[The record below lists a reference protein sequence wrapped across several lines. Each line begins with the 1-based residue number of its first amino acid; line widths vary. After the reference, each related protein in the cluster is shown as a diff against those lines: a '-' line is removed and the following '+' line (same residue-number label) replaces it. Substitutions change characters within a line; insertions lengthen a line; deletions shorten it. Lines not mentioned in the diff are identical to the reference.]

1 MRLFH
6 QRFEL
11 VATASAMNR
20 ISYFVCRISREK
32 KQREKNV
39 GFEAELSVSSG
50 GKMSVLPAFEL
61 GLWNAWILM
70 LLVLLPLPLVALL
83 RKGTFKKTASAHA
96 SILTE
101 TENKIFIF
109 SKVIMFSVFVY
120 SVFLPLQLGT
130 IWFSIGLPIYLL
142 GLILQ
147 TIAWVNVATSP
158 VGEPVTKGLYCYS
171 RHPMYFTL
179 PLIFIGTSIA
189 SASWHF
195 LLLSIVLVITHFYNA
210 VSEERECL
218 EVYGSA
224 YREYM
229 NRTPR
234 WVGIPKSE
242 KTGGISHGH

>member
-1 MRLFH
+1 MQLIPVFK
-6 QRFEL
+6 
-11 VATASAMNR
+11 
-20 ISYFVCRISREK
+20 I
-32 KQREKNV
+32 
-39 GFEAELSVSSG
+39 
-50 GKMSVLPAFEL
+50 
-61 GLWNAWILM
+61 GLWNAWIFI
-70 LLVLLPLPLVALL
+70 LLVLLPLLLVVLF
-83 RKGTFKKTASAHA
+83 RRGVFKKTDSIHS
-96 SILTE
+96 SILTG

-109 SKVIMFSVFVY
+109 SKVILFSVFIY

-158 VGEPVTKGLYCYS
+158 VGEPVTKGLYRYS

-189 SASWHF
+189 SASWLF
-195 LLLSIVLVITHFYNA
+195 LLLSIVLIITHFYNA
-210 VSEERECL
+210 ISEERECL
-218 EVYGSA
+218 EVYSNA

-234 WVGIPKSE
+234 WVGIPK
-242 KTGGISHGH
+242 